1 MVNVSCVMSAAS
13 AGESPYFRGTENTI
27 RSYLSSKS
35 RHAPTWPLWQAR
47 IRSRSDAAAARLRA
61 RVLIATPL
69 LLTAPR
75 RARTRAMRTSRF
87 GVNLRCALRQ
97 ACHKY
102 FEHYNRHGRRSSTRM
117 APAPLN
123 AGRAQRNASLH
134 RSLLKQDSDRCAFS
148 RCRTGGRLKL
158 PETGAHVGTT
168 RAHHGAVL
176 DVLSDE

>member
-1 MVNVSCVMSAAS
+1 MSAAS
-13 AGESPYFRGTENTI
+13 AGESPYFRGTEKTI

-35 RHAPTWPLWQAR
+35 RHAPTCPLRQAR

-61 RVLIATPL
+61 RVLIAAPS
-69 LLTAPR
+69 LLTAPC

-87 GVNLRCALRQ
+87 GVILRCPRRQ
-97 ACHKY
+97 ACHAVMNPFES
-102 FEHYNRHGRRSSTRM
+102 FEHYNRHGRRSFTRK
-117 APAPLN
+117 APGPLN
-123 AGRAQRNASLH
+123 AGWAQRHASLH